1 MRAEKIAGVVGIGD
15 NLINM
20 LHKPHNL
27 NYKFV
32 ICIKAVKRVRN
43 NFRNV
48 FKTDVVSLLIA

>member
-20 LHKPHNL
+20 LRKPHNL
-27 NYKFV
+27 NQKFV

-43 NFRNV
+43 NF
-48 FKTDVVSLLIA
+48 